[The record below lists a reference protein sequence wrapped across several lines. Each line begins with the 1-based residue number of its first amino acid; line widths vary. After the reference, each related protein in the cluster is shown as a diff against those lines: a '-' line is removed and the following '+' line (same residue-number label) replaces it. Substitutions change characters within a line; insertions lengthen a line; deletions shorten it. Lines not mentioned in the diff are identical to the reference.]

1 MAEEGFLFHQSV
13 NGVQKQESWIK
24 APYQSLDEL
33 ETKLEAI
40 CRQLGDSAKKLKAG
54 ISQYGT
60 KPAQLLNASE
70 LFSRVSH
77 REMVHTIQHGEFRS
91 YQQPIINLKE
101 GDRIYGYESLLRTAG
116 SKQIPPGILFK
127 TAEETGLMSML
138 DQKAREAAIKARKNI
153 IPPGIKS
160 FINFLPSTIYN
171 PDFCL
176 QHTFQIVEKYEI
188 DPADLVFEVVE
199 TEKISDIDHLKK
211 VLNTYK
217 KRGMKVALDDVGA
230 GFSTLEMLEALQP
243 DYLKIDRSFIDRCDQ
258 RPESQQFLSKV
269 MNIADGLGIIVLAE
283 GIERK
288 EELEFCRSIGAD
300 LAQGYYIGRPAK
312 EIESAL
318 QVNS

>member
-1 MAEEGFLFHQSV
+1 VKDGD
-13 NGVQKQESWIK
+13 KQESWIK
-24 APYQSLDEL
+24 APYRNLNEL
-33 ETKLEAI
+33 ETKLDAL
-40 CRQLGDSAKKLKAG
+40 CRQLGEGAKKIKAG

-70 LFSRVSH
+70 LFSRVNH
-77 REMVHTIQHGEFRS
+77 REMVHTIQHGEFQS
-91 YQQPIINLKE
+91 FQQPIINLKK
-101 GDRIYGYESLLRTAG
+101 GDSIYGYESLLRTAG
-116 SKQIPPGILFK
+116 RVQIPPGVLFK

-138 DQKAREAAIKARKNI
+138 DQKARESAIKARKKS
-153 IPPGIKS
+153 IPEGIKS

-176 QHTFQIVEKYEI
+176 QHTFQIVEKYGI
-188 DPADLVFEVVE
+188 NPADLVFEVVE
-199 TEKISDIDHLKK
+199 TEKISDVDHLKK

-243 DYLKIDRSFIDRCDQ
+243 DYLKIDRSYIDHCDQ
-258 RPESQQFLSKV
+258 NHENQQFLSKV
-269 MNIADGLGIIVLAE
+269 MNIAEGLGIIVLAE

-312 EIESAL
+312 EIEADM
-318 QVNS
+318 QVNFQ